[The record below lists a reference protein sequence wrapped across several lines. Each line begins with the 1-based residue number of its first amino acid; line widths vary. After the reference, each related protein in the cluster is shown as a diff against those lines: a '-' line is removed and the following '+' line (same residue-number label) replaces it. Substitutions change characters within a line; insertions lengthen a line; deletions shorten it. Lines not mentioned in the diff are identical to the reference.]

1 MNSQQQTLDGY
12 NRAELHKI
20 VDLYNLGYD
29 LKKLQ
34 KNKADLLKELKKVPK
49 KKLVD
54 LPTKEVLK
62 KHKLKKKV
70 PKANPNQPN
79 IKDFFNSETVVI
91 KKKISKEELGKL
103 LKHSQSHEG
112 GMKSEH
118 IKNMIKFMKAGD
130 TFKQAHEKAVKKG
143 KEKAK

>member
-12 NRAELHKI
+12 TRSELHKI

-34 KNKADLLKELKKVPK
+34 KNKDDLLKELKKVPK

-54 LPTKEVLK
+54 LPSKEVLK
-62 KHKLKKKV
+62 KIKIKKKV
-70 PKANPNQPN
+70 PAPKEGQKN

-91 KKKISKEELGKL
+91 KKKIK
-103 LKHSQSHEG
+103 
-112 GMKSEH
+112 
-118 IKNMIKFMKAGD
+118 IKK
-130 TFKQAHEKAVKKG
+130 KKG
-143 KEKAK
+143 KEEAK

>member
-1 MNSQQQTLDGY
+1 MNSQQTLDGY
-12 NRAELHKI
+12 NRTELHKI

-54 LPTKEVLK
+54 LPSKEELK

-70 PKANPNQPN
+70 PKADPNQGN
-79 IKDFFNSETVVI
+79 IKDYFNSETEKTKVLT
-91 KKKISKEELGKL
+91 KEEMSKI
-103 LKHSQSHEG
+103 LKHSKSHEG

-130 TFKQAHEKAVKKG
+130 TFNQAHKKAVKKG